1 MGFGVVP
8 LDGAA
13 INPINLHRLSG
24 FAGHETGVLFLD
36 GPGRREAT
44 GGHLAGSILNWILR
58 MPQLSRGAHKCAD
71 EIDVLGALSLSAG
84 SASAECSRVCPF
96 MWCRQLDEHLS
107 WTAPGKVWR
116 VVLERSS
123 LGPTGK
129 HTPAF
134 SSPSKPSV
142 VRRGYKRVLKGNVR
156 GRIVSWSNWG
166 LQWVCPFSPTA
177 PTV

>member
-1 MGFGVVP
+1 
-8 LDGAA
+8 
-13 INPINLHRLSG
+13 
-24 FAGHETGVLFLD
+24 
-36 GPGRREAT
+36 
-44 GGHLAGSILNWILR
+44 

-116 VVLERSS
+116 VVSERSS

-129 HTPAF
+129 NTPAF

-142 VRRGYKRVLKGNVR
+142 VRRGYKKGAERERARTYSFVVELGPSMGLPLQSDSPDRLAHSRV
-156 GRIVSWSNWG
+156 
-166 LQWVCPFSPTA
+166 
-177 PTV
+177 